1 MTAASKASGLPPLPS
16 KTCLPAAAVA
26 YVFSIVSIGKGLK
39 IMNRLLNCAVIA
51 LGLAGAPYAVATPA
65 NAANLVGVH
74 VGPVGLGFSV
84 GNGHYYDH
92 HHRRQEY

>member
-1 MTAASKASGLPPLPS
+1 
-16 KTCLPAAAVA
+16 
-26 YVFSIVSIGKGLK
+26 
-39 IMNRLLNCAVIA
+39 MNRLLNCAVIA
-51 LGLAGAPYAVATPA
+51 LGLTGASFTVATPA

-92 HHRRQEY
+92 HHRRQEYTYPSDWRTYHHPQSWYRSHPRWNDQHGSDWYRH